1 MMSSS
6 TAANVIRP
14 EAFTPVQ
21 PGEAA
26 TLAKQL
32 GIDDRSPEALA
43 RTLPFSPEDTTTGAE
58 NEIQAAVAGEAAQVD
73 LPRSVATSE
82 VFENVCRM
90 ALAGDTSPRLKDKL
104 EAYINDNADGL
115 WENSWVQFP
124 EDGLSS
130 YSRMTLA
137 EDLRADK
144 TNPQGPL
151 RGDADRFRCRRK
163 GEDLIR
169 VPISYLLKLA
179 LAESVSAPLTDTMI
193 RSQARRMMTH
203 FISDNTSPETHSFY
217 TPRLD
222 AGIRQGAAIAR
233 ETAKRLLLCHLLV
246 MYANRRFSLLNRGQR
261 ALIYMAP
268 HPPQRQKHLNTLI
281 PDAYYREL
289 FMSPCLSGWDCGE
302 EKQAYMARCHKV
314 LSRSQLNAVNKLRDA
329 GIITRNLVVLPTLSN
344 ISLANNGTH
353 LSIGSRQL
361 SRRRADPGS
370 GFGPR
375 EEKWL
380 GDLAI
385 KIMEHFLP
393 LFVGT
398 YSGAPYRLDFGDMH
412 PERALGFLPHELT
425 ETHLRM
431 IWRRWKK
438 KAHMNLGG
446 TPVTPFGPD
455 WIDRTLGRLPGL
467 EGDFVLDF
475 RLIDYFACL
484 MSTRTSGALDGQL
497 GSEVKLKSDLAAMGI
512 FHTAMPLYLLYR
524 LRQYDV
530 MGFAGFEGR
539 HYSQFQSFRCDL
551 EPAATLQVLLSAL
564 ALQYIF
570 RDGIR
575 HADIPD
581 TPRIESERR
590 QIFFSAAIGI
600 PTVYIHRQS
609 RNRFLGRLL
618 QEVRAT
624 RLSHRYPGY
633 IRVKVAE
640 YRLALVRVLR
650 REARELVAQF
660 GAEELLDDL
669 EARLRTPG
677 ASAAD
682 RLTRGILDTAGA
694 RAPLK
699 LPAEVFNRAA
709 EQYYRDTLRRR
720 QMEEGLDCLQ
730 EDLAAIDA
738 PQAWRQ
744 GRFNR
749 PLYQLL
755 KGQSAEGYV
764 GRHRQALLFET
775 ASEGALEKL
784 IHLFILSTLQQRR
797 AEEDLAAEE
806 TP

>member
-1 MMSSS
+1 MISSLA
-6 TAANVIRP
+6 AANVIRP
-14 EAFTPVQ
+14 AAFTPVQ

-26 TLAKQL
+26 ALAKRL
-32 GIDDRSPEALA
+32 GIDRRSPEALA
-43 RTLPFSPEDTTTGAE
+43 RTLPFTPEDTTTGAE
-58 NEIQAAVAGEAAQVD
+58 NEIQASVAGDAAQVD
-73 LPRSVATSE
+73 LPMAVAASE

-90 ALAGDTSPRLKDKL
+90 ALAGDTSPELKDKL
-104 EAYINDNADGL
+104 EAYINGNTEGL

-124 EDGLSS
+124 EERLSP
-130 YSRMTLA
+130 YSRMILE

-144 TNPQGPL
+144 ANPRSPL
-151 RGDADRFRCRRK
+151 RRDAARFRCRRK

-169 VPISYLLKLA
+169 IPVSYLLKLA
-179 LAESVSAPLTDTMI
+179 LAEAVGDPRTDAMI
-193 RSQARRMMTH
+193 RSQARRMMAH

-222 AGIRQGAAIAR
+222 SGKRRGASLAG

-246 MYANRRFSLLNRGQR
+246 MYANRRFDLLNRGQR

-268 HPPQRQKHLNTLI
+268 HPPQRQRRLNALI
-281 PDAYYREL
+281 PDTYYREL
-289 FMSPCLSGWDCGE
+289 FMSPCLSGWDRGE
-302 EKQAYMARCHKV
+302 EKQAYMAQCHKV
-314 LSRSQLNAVNKLRDA
+314 LSRSQLYAVNKLRDA
-329 GIITRNLVVLPTLSN
+329 GILTRNLVVLPTLSN

-353 LSIGSRQL
+353 LSIGSCRL

-438 KAHMNLGG
+438 KARMKLFG

-467 EGDFVLDF
+467 KGDFVIDF

-484 MSTRTSGALDGQL
+484 MSTQTSGALDGRP
-497 GSEVKLKSDLAAMGI
+497 GSEAKLKSDLTAMGI
-512 FHTAMPLYLLYR
+512 FHTTMPLYLLYR
-524 LRQYDV
+524 LRQFDV

-575 HADIPD
+575 HGDIPD

-600 PTVYIHRQS
+600 PTFYIHRRS

-618 QEVRAT
+618 EEVRAT
-624 RLSHRYPGY
+624 RFSHRYPGY
-633 IRVKVAE
+633 IRVKLDE
-640 YRLALVRVLR
+640 YRWALVRVLR
-650 REARELVAQF
+650 REARHLIAQF

-669 EARLRTPG
+669 EDRLRTAG

-699 LPAEVFNRAA
+699 LPAEIFNQAA
-709 EQYYRDTLRRR
+709 EQYYRNALRSR
-720 QMEEGLDCLQ
+720 QMEEGLDALQ

-744 GRFNR
+744 GRYNR
-749 PLYQLL
+749 PLYHLL
-755 KGQSAEGYV
+755 RGQSAEEYV
-764 GRHRQALLFET
+764 RHHRQALRFEMT
-775 ASEGALEKL
+775 SEETLEKL
-784 IHLFILSTLQQRR
+784 IHLFILTTLQQRR
-797 AEEDLAAEE
+797 AEEALAPGG